1 MSTDDPSANGGSE
14 DSVRARPLGE
24 LSDEQ
29 LLAALGKVLGVAE
42 PPPPWSLDLAKSS
55 YGLRAVDSELA
66 ELVFD
71 SGVGTTASVTRANT
85 APRLAAFHAAD
96 FAVEIEIQP
105 DSRAGTWRL
114 IGQLTPPAPARIQV
128 RRQQAEPVSVTAD
141 DLGRFVVG
149 QLPAGP
155 LSLAFLRDGGPATV
169 TEWIGIG

>member
-1 MSTDDPSANGGSE
+1 MSTDDPSADRGGE

-29 LLAALGKVLGVAE
+29 LLAALRKVLGMAE
-42 PPPPWSLDLAKSS
+42 PPPPRSLDLAKNS

-71 SGVGTTASVTRANT
+71 SAATASMTRANT

-114 IGQLTPPAPARIQV
+114 IGQLTPSAPARIQV

-149 QLPAGP
+149 QLPTGP